1 MDTQI
6 RGIESRIHKKK
17 KSRNKPMLTWSF
29 TLINTIKETRICNGE
44 KIVPSTN
51 GVRKTGQIHAKES
64 K

>member
-1 MDTQI
+1 
-6 RGIESRIHKKK
+6 
-17 KSRNKPMLTWSF
+17 MLTWSF

-64 K
+64 KWTTLLHHIQK